1 MPQVPAKGTAAVGI
15 SIWSVW
21 IVACS
26 SQKQTSRKGKDDRR
40 PWIRSR
46 CACSWRVVGGDF
58 LANLMLVVT
67 ILLSKTT
74 VAGGG
79 GHNQKLL
86 DRQAHRQTRR
96 GAIESQHNNRLRSDV
111 CSGMVSQ
118 EPSCLDASFAASVGA
133 ESSSGAGSQT
143 WRTSQ

>member
-1 MPQVPAKGTAAVGI
+1 MLLEGRGRRFSGELDVGCHYTL
-15 SIWSVW
+15 VENY
-21 IVACS
+21 
-26 SQKQTSRKGKDDRR
+26 
-40 PWIRSR
+40 R
-46 CACSWRVVGGDF
+46 C
-58 LANLMLVVT
+58 
-67 ILLSKTT
+67 
-74 VAGGG
+74 GGG

-86 DRQAHRQTRR
+86 NRQAHRQTRR